1 MKLHIISILF
11 CLVFIACKD
20 GSRSMN
26 QAKREIT
33 EIQKEVELGNI
44 ASYKE
49 LRIVYLDYPRKN
61 FLFWAMLMA
70 NKYDYPP
77 AYLDV
82 YYVLTDC
89 FNKDWKPLMIDD
101 RTQKLALEYLHLAI
115 EKGVK
120 EAEEIWV
127 SIQTSE
133 EADSSD

>member
-1 MKLHIISILF
+1 MKSYIIVTL
-11 CLVFIACKD
+11 CYLVFASCKD

-26 QAKREIT
+26 QAQREIT
-33 EIQKEVELGNI
+33 EIQKEVNLGNI

-49 LRIVYLDYPRKN
+49 LRIVYLDYPREN

-89 FNKDWKPLMIDD
+89 FSNTLKPLMIDD
-101 RTQKLALEYLHLAI
+101 RTKKLALEYLQLAR
-115 EKGVK
+115 EKGVE

-127 SIQTSE
+127 SLQTSE